1 VGDLNLPI
9 DITFNVYSD
18 SGGKDPDS
26 HSPTLK
32 KYHKILWNKPLPSGK
47 IFMLSDT
54 ESDTYLTYNSAQE
67 EISLSSDSISN
78 SYRDKKALS
87 SITSE
92 LSKEVE
98 EFRNIGSTIGG
109 YILFPNK
116 KIDGKMTINGARGF
130 NQKIADRFDLTLE
143 CIRLHYL
150 GKPNPLENVLNQ
162 NSSFFKLFES
172 FAGYIDFFLLQDLVS
187 PSYESINFFTPIE
200 RNFESSPLPESKEQY
215 LQYMHGSTSLTTKRN
230 ERIKQ
235 WAMHIYPEEIVH
247 SEGTNEKR

>member
-1 VGDLNLPI
+1 MSEQTLSI
-9 DITFNVYSD
+9 DTTFNFYSD

-32 KYHKILWNKPLPSGK
+32 NYHKLLWSKALPNGE
-47 IFMLSDT
+47 IFTLTDT
-54 ESDTYLTYNSAQE
+54 DSNSYLTYISAQE
-67 EISLSSDSISN
+67 KISLSSDSISN

-87 SITSE
+87 RIVQD

-98 EFRNIGSTIGG
+98 EFRNLGSTIGG
-109 YILFPNK
+109 YILFPSK

-150 GKPNPLENVLNQ
+150 GMPNPLQEVLTQ
-162 NSSFFKLFES
+162 NAAFFKLFEN
-172 FAGYIDFFLLQDLVS
+172 FAGYVDFFLLQDLIS
-187 PSYESINFFTPIE
+187 LNYDSINFFTPMKE
-200 RNFESSPLPESKEQY
+200 NFESSPLPESREQY
-215 LQYMHGSTSLTTKRN
+215 LQYMHGSKCFTALRN

-235 WAMHIYPEEIVH
+235 W
-247 SEGTNEKR
+247 SS

>member
-1 VGDLNLPI
+1 VGALNLPI

-32 KYHKILWNKPLPSGK
+32 KYHKILWSKPLPSGK
-47 IFMLSDT
+47 IFTLSDT
-54 ESDTYLTYNSAQE
+54 ESDSYLTYNSAE
-67 EISLSSDSISN
+67 GKISLSSDSISN
-78 SYRDKKALS
+78 SYRDKKVLS
-87 SITSE
+87 SIIKDLT
-92 LSKEVE
+92 KEVE
-98 EFRNIGSTIGG
+98 EFRNIGSMIGG
-109 YILFPNK
+109 FILFPNK

-172 FAGYIDFFLLQDLVS
+172 FTGYVDFFLLQDLVN
-187 PSYESINFFTPIE
+187 PDYEVIYFLPPINQV
-200 RNFESSPLPESKEQY
+200 FESSPLPENKVEY
-215 LQYMHGSTSLTTKRN
+215 LQYMQSSTSFTLKRN

-235 WAMHIYPEEIVH
+235 W
-247 SEGTNEKR
+247 SS

>member
-1 VGDLNLPI
+1 MSEQTLSI
-9 DITFNVYSD
+9 DTTFNFYSD

-26 HSPTLK
+26 YSPTLK
-32 KYHKILWNKPLPSGK
+32 KYHKLLWSKPLPSGK
-47 IFMLSDT
+47 VFTLSDT
-54 ESDTYLTYNSAQE
+54 ESDSYLTYISAQE
-67 EISLSSDSISN
+67 KISLSSDSISN

-87 SITSE
+87 SIVQD

-98 EFRNIGSTIGG
+98 EFRNLGSTIGG

-150 GKPNPLENVLNQ
+150 GKPNPLQEALDQ

-172 FAGYIDFFLLQDLVS
+172 FAGYVDFFLLQDLVDAN
-187 PSYESINFFTPIE
+187 YESINLFIPTKQM
-200 RNFESSPLPESKEQY
+200 FESSPLPASKEEY
-215 LQYMHGSTSLTTKRN
+215 LQYMKSSTSFTAKRN
-230 ERIKQ
+230 ERIKA
-235 WAMHIYPEEIVH
+235 W
-247 SEGTNEKR
+247 SLS

>member
-1 VGDLNLPI
+1 MSEQKLPI
-9 DITFNVYSD
+9 DVSFNFYSD

-32 KYHKILWNKPLPSGK
+32 KYHKLLWSKPLPSGK
-47 IFMLSDT
+47 IFTLTDT
-54 ESDTYLTYNSAQE
+54 DSSSYLTYSSAQN

-109 YILFPNK
+109 YILFPGK

-143 CIRLHYL
+143 CIRLHYA
-150 GKPNPLENVLNQ
+150 GAQNPLQEVLTQ

-172 FAGYIDFFLLQDLVS
+172 FAGYVDFFLLQDLVS

-200 RNFESSPLPESKEQY
+200 QIFESSPLPEGKEQY
-215 LQYMHGSTSLTTKRN
+215 LQYMHGSTSFTAKRN
-230 ERIKQ
+230 ERIKA
-235 WAMHIYPEEIVH
+235 W
-247 SEGTNEKR
+247 SLS

>member
-32 KYHKILWNKPLPSGK
+32 KYHKILWSKPLPSGK
-47 IFMLSDT
+47 IFTLSDT

-87 SITSE
+87 SIIKDIT
-92 LSKEVE
+92 KEVE
-98 EFRNIGSTIGG
+98 EFRSIGSTIGG
-109 YILFPNK
+109 FILFPNK

-172 FAGYIDFFLLQDLVS
+172 FAGYVDFFLLQDLVN
-187 PSYESINFFTPIE
+187 PDYKLIYFLPPIKQV
-200 RNFESSPLPESKEQY
+200 FESSPLPESKVEY
-215 LQYMHGSTSLTTKRN
+215 LQYMQSSTSFTLKRN

-235 WAMHIYPEEIVH
+235 W
-247 SEGTNEKR
+247 SS

>member
-1 VGDLNLPI
+1 MI
-9 DITFNVYSD
+9 DTTFNVYSD

-26 HSPTLK
+26 YSPTLK
-32 KYHKILWNKPLPSGK
+32 KYHKILWSKPLPSGK
-47 IFMLSDT
+47 IFTLTDT
-54 ESDTYLTYNSAQE
+54 DSSSYLTYSSAQE
-67 EISLSSDSISN
+67 VISLSSDSISN

-109 YILFPNK
+109 YILFPGK

-130 NQKIADRFDLTLE
+130 SQKIADRFDLTLE
-143 CIRLHYL
+143 CIRLHYA
-150 GKPNPLENVLNQ
+150 GAQNPLQGVLTQ

-172 FAGYIDFFLLQDLVS
+172 FAGYVDFFLLQDLVS
-187 PSYESINFFTPIE
+187 PNYDSINFFIPIE
-200 RNFESSPLPESKEQY
+200 RNFESSPLPENKEQY
-215 LQYMHGSTSLTTKRN
+215 MQYMHGSNNFTTKRN

-235 WAMHIYPEEIVH
+235 W
-247 SEGTNEKR
+247 SS

>member
-1 VGDLNLPI
+1 MGDLNLPI

-32 KYHKILWNKPLPSGK
+32 KYHKILWSKPLPSGK
-47 IFMLSDT
+47 IFTLSDT
-54 ESDTYLTYNSAQE
+54 ESDSYLTYNSAQE
-67 EISLSSDSISN
+67 KVSLSSDSISN
-78 SYRDKKALS
+78 SYRDKKVLS
-87 SITSE
+87 SIIKDLT
-92 LSKEVE
+92 KEVE
-98 EFRNIGSTIGG
+98 EFRSIGSTIGG
-109 YILFPNK
+109 FILFPNK

-150 GKPNPLENVLNQ
+150 DKPNPLENVLNQ

-172 FAGYIDFFLLQDLVS
+172 FAGYVDFFLLQDLVN
-187 PSYESINFFTPIE
+187 PDYELIYFLPPIKQV
-200 RNFESSPLPESKEQY
+200 FESSPLPESKVEY
-215 LQYMHGSTSLTTKRN
+215 MQYMQSSTSFTLKRN

-235 WAMHIYPEEIVH
+235 WTTAYLP
-247 SEGTNEKR
+247 

>member
-1 VGDLNLPI
+1 MSEQKLPI
-9 DITFNVYSD
+9 DVSFNFYSD

-26 HSPTLK
+26 YSPTLK
-32 KYHKILWNKPLPSGK
+32 KYHKLLWSKPLPSGK
-47 IFMLSDT
+47 IFTLTDT
-54 ESDTYLTYNSAQE
+54 DSSSYLTYSSAQN

-98 EFRNIGSTIGG
+98 EFRNVGSTIGG
-109 YILFPNK
+109 YILFPGK

-150 GKPNPLENVLNQ
+150 GNPNPLQEVLDQ
-162 NSSFFKLFES
+162 NSSFFKHFES
-172 FAGYIDFFLLQDLVS
+172 FAGYVDFFLLQDLVDAN
-187 PSYESINFFTPIE
+187 YESTNLFIPIKQI
-200 RNFESSPLPESKEQY
+200 FESSPLPASKEEY
-215 LQYMHGSTSLTTKRN
+215 LQYMNNSTSFTAKRN
-230 ERIKQ
+230 ERIKT
-235 WAMHIYPEEIVH
+235 W
-247 SEGTNEKR
+247 SLS

>member
-1 VGDLNLPI
+1 MSEQTLSI
-9 DITFNVYSD
+9 DTTFNFYSD

-32 KYHKILWNKPLPSGK
+32 KYHKLLWSKALPNGE
-47 IFMLSDT
+47 IFTLTDT
-54 ESDTYLTYNSAQE
+54 DSNSYLTYISAQE
-67 EISLSSDSISN
+67 KISLSSDSISN

-87 SITSE
+87 SIVQD

-98 EFRNIGSTIGG
+98 EFRNLGSTIGG
-109 YILFPNK
+109 YILFPSK

-150 GKPNPLENVLNQ
+150 GMPNPLQEVLTQ
-162 NSSFFKLFES
+162 NAAFFKLFEN
-172 FAGYIDFFLLQDLVS
+172 FAGYVDFFLLQDLIS
-187 PSYESINFFTPIE
+187 LNYDSINFFTPMKE
-200 RNFESSPLPESKEQY
+200 NFESSPLPESREQY
-215 LQYMHGSTSLTTKRN
+215 LQYMHGSKCFTALRN

-235 WAMHIYPEEIVH
+235 W
-247 SEGTNEKR
+247 SS

>member
-1 VGDLNLPI
+1 MI
-9 DITFNVYSD
+9 DISFNVYSD
-18 SGGKDPDS
+18 SGSKDPDS

-32 KYHKILWNKPLPSGK
+32 KYHKLLWSKPLPSGK
-47 IFMLSDT
+47 IFTLTDT
-54 ESDTYLTYNSAQE
+54 DSSSYLTYSSAQN

-109 YILFPNK
+109 YILFPGK

-143 CIRLHYL
+143 CIRLHYA
-150 GKPNPLENVLNQ
+150 GAQNPLQEVLSQ

-172 FAGYIDFFLLQDLVS
+172 FAGYVDFFLLQDLVDAN
-187 PSYESINFFTPIE
+187 YESTNLFIPIKQI
-200 RNFESSPLPESKEQY
+200 FESSPLPATQAEYQ
-215 LQYMHGSTSLTTKRN
+215 QYMKRSTSFTAKRN
-230 ERIKQ
+230 ERIKA
-235 WAMHIYPEEIVH
+235 W
-247 SEGTNEKR
+247 SLR

>member
-9 DITFNVYSD
+9 DITFNFYSD

-32 KYHKILWNKPLPSGK
+32 KYHKILWSKPLPSGK
-47 IFMLSDT
+47 IFTLSDT
-54 ESDTYLTYNSAQE
+54 ESDSYLTYNSAE
-67 EISLSSDSISN
+67 GKISLSSDSISN
-78 SYRDKKALS
+78 SYRDKKVLS
-87 SITSE
+87 SIIKDLT
-92 LSKEVE
+92 KEVE

-109 YILFPNK
+109 FILFPNK

-172 FAGYIDFFLLQDLVS
+172 FAGYVDFFLLQDLVN
-187 PSYESINFFTPIE
+187 PDYELIYFLPPIKQV
-200 RNFESSPLPESKEQY
+200 FESSPLPENKVEY
-215 LQYMHGSTSLTTKRN
+215 LQYMQSSTSFTLKRN
-230 ERIKQ
+230 KRIKQ
-235 WAMHIYPEEIVH
+235 W
-247 SEGTNEKR
+247 SS

>member
-1 VGDLNLPI
+1 MSEQTLSI
-9 DITFNVYSD
+9 DTTFNFYSD

-32 KYHKILWNKPLPSGK
+32 NYHKLLWSKALPNGE
-47 IFMLSDT
+47 IFTLTDT
-54 ESDTYLTYNSAQE
+54 DSNSYLTYISAQE
-67 EISLSSDSISN
+67 KISLSSDSISN

-87 SITSE
+87 SIVQD

-98 EFRNIGSTIGG
+98 EFRNLGSTIGG
-109 YILFPNK
+109 YILFPSK

-150 GKPNPLENVLNQ
+150 GMSNPLQEVLTQ
-162 NSSFFKLFES
+162 NAAFFKLFES
-172 FAGYIDFFLLQDLVS
+172 FAGFVDFFLLQDLVDVN
-187 PSYESINFFTPIE
+187 YESINFFTPIKQM
-200 RNFESSPLPESKEQY
+200 FESLPLPASKEDY
-215 LQYMHGSTSLTTKRN
+215 LQYMKSSTSFTAKRN

-235 WAMHIYPEEIVH
+235 W
-247 SEGTNEKR
+247 SL

>member
-1 VGDLNLPI
+1 MSEQKLPI
-9 DITFNVYSD
+9 DVSFNFYSD

-26 HSPTLK
+26 YSPTLK
-32 KYHKILWNKPLPSGK
+32 KYHKLLWSKPLPSGK
-47 IFMLSDT
+47 IFTLTDT
-54 ESDTYLTYNSAQE
+54 DSSSYLTYSSAQN

-109 YILFPNK
+109 YILFPGK

-130 NQKIADRFDLTLE
+130 NAKIADRFDLTLE

-150 GKPNPLENVLNQ
+150 GNPNPLQEVLDQ

-172 FAGYIDFFLLQDLVS
+172 FAGYVDFFLLQDLVS
-187 PSYESINFFTPIE
+187 PNYESINFFTPIKQI
-200 RNFESSPLPESKEQY
+200 FESSPLPATQAEYQ
-215 LQYMHGSTSLTTKRN
+215 QYMKRSTSFTAKRN
-230 ERIKQ
+230 ERIKA
-235 WAMHIYPEEIVH
+235 W
-247 SEGTNEKR
+247 SLR

>member
-1 VGDLNLPI
+1 MGEQKLPI
-9 DITFNVYSD
+9 DIAFNVYSD

-32 KYHKILWNKPLPSGK
+32 KYHKLLWSKALPNGE
-47 IFMLSDT
+47 IFTLTDTDSD
-54 ESDTYLTYNSAQE
+54 SYLTYISAQE
-67 EISLSSDSISN
+67 KISLSSDSISN

-87 SITSE
+87 SIVQD

-98 EFRNIGSTIGG
+98 EFRNLGSTIGG

-150 GKPNPLENVLNQ
+150 GMSNPLQDVLSQ
-162 NSSFFKLFES
+162 NTAFFKLFES
-172 FAGYIDFFLLQDLVS
+172 FAGYVDFFLLQDLVDVN
-187 PSYESINFFTPIE
+187 YESIYFFTPIKKM
-200 RNFESSPLPESKEQY
+200 FESSPLPANKEEY
-215 LQYMHGSTSLTTKRN
+215 LQYMKSSTSFTAKRN
-230 ERIKQ
+230 ERIKA
-235 WAMHIYPEEIVH
+235 W
-247 SEGTNEKR
+247 SLS

>member
-1 VGDLNLPI
+1 MGDLNLPI
-9 DITFNVYSD
+9 DITFNFYSD

-32 KYHKILWNKPLPSGK
+32 KYHKILWSKPLPSGK
-47 IFMLSDT
+47 IFTLSDT
-54 ESDTYLTYNSAQE
+54 ESDSYLTYNSAQE
-67 EISLSSDSISN
+67 KVSLSSDSISN
-78 SYRDKKALS
+78 SYRDKKVLS
-87 SITSE
+87 SIIKDLT
-92 LSKEVE
+92 KEVE
-98 EFRNIGSTIGG
+98 EFRSIGSTIGG
-109 YILFPNK
+109 FILFPNK

-172 FAGYIDFFLLQDLVS
+172 FAGYVDFFLLQDLVN
-187 PSYESINFFTPIE
+187 PDYELIYFLPTIKQV
-200 RNFESSPLPESKEQY
+200 FESSPLPESKVEY
-215 LQYMHGSTSLTTKRN
+215 LQYMQSSTSFTLKRN

-235 WAMHIYPEEIVH
+235 WTTAYLP
-247 SEGTNEKR
+247 

>member
-1 VGDLNLPI
+1 MGALNLPI

-32 KYHKILWNKPLPSGK
+32 KYHKILWSKPLPSGK
-47 IFMLSDT
+47 IFTLSDT
-54 ESDTYLTYNSAQE
+54 ESDSYLTYNSAE
-67 EISLSSDSISN
+67 GKISLSSDSISN
-78 SYRDKKALS
+78 SYRDKKVLS
-87 SITSE
+87 SIIKDLT
-92 LSKEVE
+92 KEVE
-98 EFRNIGSTIGG
+98 EFRNIGSMIGG
-109 YILFPNK
+109 FILFPNK

-150 GKPNPLENVLNQ
+150 GKPNPLDNVLNQ

-172 FAGYIDFFLLQDLVS
+172 FTGYVDFFLLQDLVN
-187 PSYESINFFTPIE
+187 PDYEVIYFLPPINQV
-200 RNFESSPLPESKEQY
+200 FESSPLPENKVEY
-215 LQYMHGSTSLTTKRN
+215 LQYMQSSTSFTLKRN

-235 WAMHIYPEEIVH
+235 W
-247 SEGTNEKR
+247 SS

>member
-1 VGDLNLPI
+1 MGALNLPI
-9 DITFNVYSD
+9 DITFNFYSD

-32 KYHKILWNKPLPSGK
+32 KYHKILWSKPLPSGK
-47 IFMLSDT
+47 IFTLSDT
-54 ESDTYLTYNSAQE
+54 ASDSYLTYNSAQE

-87 SITSE
+87 SIIKDLT
-92 LSKEVE
+92 KEVE
-98 EFRNIGSTIGG
+98 EFRSIGSTIGG
-109 YILFPNK
+109 FILFPNK

-150 GKPNPLENVLNQ
+150 GMSNPLQQVLIQ
-162 NSSFFKLFES
+162 NTAFFKLFES
-172 FAGYIDFFLLQDLVS
+172 FAGYVDFFLLQDLVS
-187 PSYESINFFTPIE
+187 PNYDSINFFTPMKE
-200 RNFESSPLPESKEQY
+200 NFESSPLPESREQY
-215 LQYMHGSTSLTTKRN
+215 LQYMHSSMCFTALRN

-235 WAMHIYPEEIVH
+235 W
-247 SEGTNEKR
+247 SS